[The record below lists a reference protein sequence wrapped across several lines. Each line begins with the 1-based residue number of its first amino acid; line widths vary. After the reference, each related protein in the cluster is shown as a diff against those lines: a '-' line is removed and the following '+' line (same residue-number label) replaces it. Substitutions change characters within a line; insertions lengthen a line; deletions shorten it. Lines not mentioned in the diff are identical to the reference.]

1 MRLLQRPVVDM
12 AAEPLMLAETVA
24 VVVAA
29 VLGLAL
35 KMVVLET
42 HQVLHQ
48 VKDMTVEKG
57 TGVVKAQAAE
67 VLVKQPMHQLQV
79 ELAPVEMA
87 EHLT

>member
-35 KMVVLET
+35 QMVVLET

-48 VKDMTVEKG
+48 VKDRTVELVEV
-57 TGVVKAQAAE
+57 VVKAEAAE
-67 VLVKQPMHQLQV
+67 ALMQQVEQVQHPQVLVELVDHLQ
-79 ELAPVEMA
+79 
-87 EHLT
+87 

>member
-1 MRLLQRPVVDM
+1 MAVPV
-12 AAEPLMLAETVA
+12 LMMAETVA

-29 VLGLAL
+29 VLGFPLAVL
-35 KMVVLET
+35 VVLET
-42 HQVLHQ
+42 RQVLHQ
-48 VKDMTVEKG
+48 LKDMTALQAHR
-57 TGVVKAQAAE
+57 VVKAQAAE